1 VGLQNSDGP
10 VAAELASDPARTS
23 PELAAPANLSALG
36 SQGQIDIS
44 WEDNSHRET
53 GFEVHRSPTG
63 APNSFNLLETVGIN
77 GTAFSNSGLTIDEHF
92 CYQVRAVLEG
102 ASTTTYSDF
111 SNIACTTAAPVAF
124 GAVFAGGA
132 HTCALTSVGA
142 AYCWGRGESGQLG
155 VPPPPSTCLTDGGP
169 FSCSMV
175 PVPVGGGLTFVK
187 LAGGGAHT
195 CGLTSDGTAYC
206 WGNNGY
212 SQLGNNSNSLSTVP
226 AKVFGQP

>member
-1 VGLQNSDGP
+1 MDCGQGYCACQNGQCTAVISVGLQNSDGP
-10 VAAELASDPARTS
+10 VAAELASDQARTS

-142 AYCWGRGESGQLG
+142 AYCWGRGGERATGSATTARYLLDRRRALFMQH
-155 VPPPPSTCLTDGGP
+155 GP
-169 FSCSMV
+169 D
-175 PVPVGGGLTFVK
+175 PGGGWT
-187 LAGGGAHT
+187 
-195 CGLTSDGTAYC
+195 
-206 WGNNGY
+206 
-212 SQLGNNSNSLSTVP
+212 QLR
-226 AKVFGQP
+226 